1 MQASISLLYSLYLY
15 NTHRILQYT
24 SILDPN
30 LTDVQERL
38 SNTSRRRLP

>member
-15 NTHRILQYT
+15 SAHRILQYM
-24 SILDPN
+24 SMLDPN
-30 LTDVQERL
+30 LTDVLECL